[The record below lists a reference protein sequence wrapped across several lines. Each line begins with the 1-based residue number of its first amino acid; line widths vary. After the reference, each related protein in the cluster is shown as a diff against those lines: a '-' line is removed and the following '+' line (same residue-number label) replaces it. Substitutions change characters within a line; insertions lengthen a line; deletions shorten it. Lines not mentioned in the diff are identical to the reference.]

1 MFFILCNTNSNEKTL
16 ILCNPICFTKKIKN
30 GEFILKN
37 LNASSSTSNKTM
49 ITTSEIIMFVHVN
62 TITYHGKTY
71 YLNNSMSVIDVD
83 FFTQMVHWVEN
94 DNSVKI
100 TNAKEYIS
108 TEGGQK
114 IFTFETIQQNVK
126 STTKRYL
133 VLGGI
138 IAGGLLSIIG
148 LSYLG
153 ARFVKNFKNKQLE
166 KVKGIT
172 EEIRESSLFDSLLDD
187 VKKNVTNEKILK
199 IEENLVRVRE
209 QLPYYSDEEQFI
221 EALQRNK
228 GRTYEGAVKAFGA
241 FFEASKNFTEPI
253 EIPDYDFDNMVT
265 TIEEMLNVIYND
277 NVDFNPD
284 DISAIMEKLY
294 ESGFLSDNQ
303 VDRYKYLQ
311 TSGAFENEGVEI
323 QTLFGDLVG
332 AIDTINTF
340 IETGDLN
347 RGIITLDNPDML
359 DYYNQNIKSP
369 ILRTVQV
376 NREDTRLS
384 VETKEVENVMDELNI
399 TGEQIEE
406 KIEEQ
411 IEEYAEK
418 DVRDVLSMLK
428 P

>member
-1 MFFILCNTNSNEKTL
+1 MFFILCNTNSNEKTF
-16 ILCNPICFTKKIKN
+16 IMCNPICFTKKNKN

-100 TNAKEYIS
+100 TNAREYIS
-108 TEGGQK
+108 TEGGEK

-153 ARFVKNFKNKQLE
+153 ARFVKNFKNKE
-166 KVKGIT
+166 ET
-172 EEIRESSLFDSLLDD
+172 ELIRDSFDSLFDD
-187 VKKNVTNEKILK
+187 VKENVTNEKILK
-199 IEENLVRVRE
+199 IEENLERVRGDF
-209 QLPYYSDEEQFI
+209 PNYSGEEQFI
-221 EALQRNK
+221 EALQRIK
-228 GRTYEGAVKAFGA
+228 KRTYEGAVKTYEA
-241 FFEASKNFTEPI
+241 FFEASKDFAEPI
-253 EIPDYDFDNMVT
+253 EMREFDYSNPFGTVQDL
-265 TIEEMLNVIYND
+265 LNAIYNE
-277 NVDFNPD
+277 NVDFDSDN
-284 DISAIMEKLY
+284 ISATIQKLY
-294 ESGFLSDNQ
+294 ESGFLSEDQ
-303 VDRYKYLQ
+303 LQ
-311 TSGAFENEGVEI
+311 LYQNAKNAGVFENKEVEI
-323 QTLFGDLVG
+323 ETLFGYL
-332 AIDTINTF
+332 AATIKTINTF
-340 IETGDLN
+340 IETKDLN
-347 RGIITLDNPDML
+347 TGIVAENDADML

-369 ILRTVQV
+369 MLPTVKV

-384 VETKEVENVMDELNI
+384 VEKKEVENVMDVLNVTGEQI
-399 TGEQIEE
+399 GEQIEE
-406 KIEEQ
+406 G
-411 IEEYAEK
+411 AEK
-418 DVRDVLSMLK
+418 DVRNVLSMLK